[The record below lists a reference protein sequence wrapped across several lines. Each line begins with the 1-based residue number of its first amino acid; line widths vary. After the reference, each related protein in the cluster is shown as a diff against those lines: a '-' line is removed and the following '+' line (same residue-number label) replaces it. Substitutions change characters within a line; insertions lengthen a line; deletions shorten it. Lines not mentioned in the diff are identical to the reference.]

1 MARRAIG
8 LLSALAKERHTA
20 LSDQL
25 VETIRELIVDG
36 IWKPGEKLPGSRMIA
51 RDAKVSRATVL
62 AAVDA
67 LTSEGLLEARDRSG
81 TYVAWATG
89 SARTAPARKQTRS
102 RDGELT
108 PFESC
113 LPPLD
118 LFPIHIW
125 RRLQSHRWWSMPRA
139 ALQESHGAGLPEL
152 REAIATHLRISRGI
166 KCEAEQVII
175 TTGAEAAILLA
186 ATALGLRGARAWTE
200 DPTYDRQRGA
210 LRAAGVTAVPVPL
223 DAQGLDV
230 NHARDVA
237 PDAKLAIVTPSSQFP
252 TTITMSQAR
261 KRALLDWAIA
271 HDGWIVED
279 DYDCE
284 YVPAVSGKPMAAMP
298 GHDRVIYVNTFS
310 RTLFLSLR
318 IGYLVAPPALVEPLL
333 RARAAID
340 EHTTAPNQLVLC
352 DFLTGGHFARH
363 VRRSREAFATRR
375 EALLGELAP
384 GLDIVNRSA
393 TSHLCIRLPG
403 TDDVAI
409 AAQAAAAGVIVHAL
423 SPNYAGTP
431 AERGVLLGFAPHTP
445 QSLADGI
452 AHLAPILHAAVVA
465 R

>member
-1 MARRAIG
+1 
-8 LLSALAKERHTA
+8 
-20 LSDQL
+20 
-25 VETIRELIVDG
+25 
-36 IWKPGEKLPGSRMIA
+36 
-51 RDAKVSRATVL
+51 
-62 AAVDA
+62 
-67 LTSEGLLEARDRSG
+67 
-81 TYVAWATG
+81 
-89 SARTAPARKQTRS
+89 
-102 RDGELT
+102 
-108 PFESC
+108 
-113 LPPLD
+113 
-118 LFPIHIW
+118 
-125 RRLQSHRWWSMPRA
+125 MPRA

-166 KCEAEQVII
+166 KCESEQVII
-175 TTGAEAAILLA
+175 TTGAEAAILIA

-200 DPTYDRQRGA
+200 DPTYERQRGA

-230 NHARDVA
+230 AHARDTA
-237 PDAKLAIVTPSSQFP
+237 PDAKLALVTPSSQFP
-252 TTITMSQAR
+252 TTIAMSQAR

-363 VRRSREAFATRR
+363 VRRSREAFTARR
-375 EALLGELAP
+375 EVLLGELEREVAP

-393 TSHLCIRLPG
+393 TSHLCIRLPASG
-403 TDDVAI
+403 DDVAL
-409 AAQAAAAGVIVHAL
+409 AAQAAASGVVVHAL
-423 SPNYAGTP
+423 SSNYAGTP
-431 AERGVLLGFAPHTP
+431 ADRGLLLGFAPHTP
-445 QSLADGI
+445 QSLGEGI
-452 AHLAPILHAAVVA
+452 AHLAPILRSSIVA